1 MVKIPEIPHWR
12 AIRVFKKIGF
22 KVKRQ
27 GRHISMVRGEEII
40 IIPRAN
46 PINVFTL
53 KGIIKDAGLT
63 VEKFKKLL

>member
-1 MVKIPEIPHWR
+1 MVKIPEISHWR
-12 AIRVFKKIGF
+12 AIRAFERIGF
-22 KVKRQ
+22 KIKHQ
-27 GRHISMVRGEEII
+27 GKHISMVRGEEII

-63 VEKFKKLL
+63 VEEFKKLL